1 MGIDVSLVSTG
12 GAKTRNKRGMM
23 FLYVL
28 FRLKNIRC
36 NNLSDF
42 LFCIGF
48 VYILVKVMSPS
59 LESDDDDDDDDA
71 TVKTGF
77 ANAIGHFDS
86 LIDTLANER
95 KGMSFDCSA
104 NERLRIGG
112 RSGSVLSLLQSRH
125 QCNKYIST
133 TTHAQQI
140 IKSDGILFGPGKAN
154 THVKAMESISLER
167 CRNLVPSA
175 GFGPST
181 LHSLFENNILF
192 PAKGNGVKSSVVA
205 RGWDMKDFWEETSW
219 PRDSSGTGVRYG
231 LPVLD
236 EDEDV
241 DEASQLEQMQSRSTN
256 VRTRIGGEGGMD
268 DEEVQ
273 LQTEIDDQNPHVTKI
288 VGVDG
293 LASNILSRRRSSVV
307 FVSMRSCRT
316 CKRIDSMFTKMAR
329 ECDNGLMYAKA
340 DTTGLGGKLLG
351 RQLGVVAVPAFV
363 LFRDGIRYGSVSTS
377 KLPSDRL
384 DKAIRDLEAG
394 VDFDTSLEEGD

>member
-1 MGIDVSLVSTG
+1 MSILRLSILWRIVVFAQDTVSQSSDIIF
-12 GAKTRNKRGMM
+12 A
-23 FLYVL
+23 VL
-28 FRLKNIRC
+28 
-36 NNLSDF
+36 LSS
-42 LFCIGF
+42 
-48 VYILVKVMSPS
+48 ILVKTMSPS
-59 LESDDDDDDDDA
+59 VESDDDED
-71 TVKTGF
+71 VEIGF
-77 ANAIGHFDS
+77 ASAIGRFDS

-95 KGMSFDCSA
+95 KGMTMDSTTTT
-104 NERLRIGG
+104 NGGGVGIMGGG
-112 RSGSVLSLLQSRH
+112 RSGVLSLLQTRH

-140 IKSDGILFGPGKAN
+140 IKNDGILFGPGKAN
-154 THVKAMESISLER
+154 AHVKSMESISLDK
-167 CRNLVPSA
+167 CWSLVPSA

-181 LHSLFENNILF
+181 LQTLFDNNVIF
-192 PAKGNGVKSSVVA
+192 PAKGNTKSSSVVVA
-205 RGWDMKDFWEETSW
+205 RGWDIKDFWEETSW

-236 EDEDV
+236 DEEDDDYL
-241 DEASQLEQMQSRSTN
+241 DEAFQLERMQLRSTN

-268 DEEVQ
+268 DDEVQ
-273 LQTEIDDQNPHVTKI
+273 LQTELDEQNPYVTRI

-329 ECDNGLMYAKA
+329 ECNNGLMYAKA
-340 DTTGLGGKLLG
+340 DTTGLGGKMLG

-363 LFRDGIRYGSVSTS
+363 LFRDGIRYGAVSTS

-394 VDFDTSLEEGD
+394 EDFDTSLEEGD